1 MSGITRGLRPEGLLS
16 TGVPGVQAAGS
27 QAERGGEPQG
37 RGGASVPDP
46 SLHELRD
53 DPAVGADARE
63 PEATAGSRDLTL
75 DFLRAD
81 AVSRGYTCRK
91 KGCRCGMT
99 FEGYC
104 RQYGIVTPR
113 RQRDIDEVEVCAYEE
128 LSTWASE

>member
-63 PEATAGSRDLTL
+63 PEATAGSRDLAL
-75 DFLRAD
+75 DFLKAD
-81 AVSRGYTCRK
+81 AVANGYTHSVT
-91 KGCRCGMT
+91 GCRCGKHWAD
-99 FEGYC
+99 YC
-104 RQYGIVTPR
+104 QRYGIVTL
-113 RQRDIDEVEVCAYEE
+113 QQLNDIKNYEVVSYEE
-128 LSTWASE
+128 LSTWQSE